1 MAAAIPPLYALQY
14 ASGIVTYY
22 QFILEET
29 LQSGLMGCYIAANAG
44 HIGLMDKVIDRLE
57 RETIPKLEAYNKKW
71 GFLAFYNQGSFDAFI
86 KAGKLAVEVYKESR

>member
-1 MAAAIPPLYALQY
+1 MTGAAVPLYSLQY

-29 LQSGLMGCYIAANAG
+29 LQSGLMGCYIAANNG

-57 RETIPKLEAYNKKW
+57 RVTIPKLEAYNKKW
-71 GFLAFYNQGSFDAFI
+71 GFLAFYNQGSFKAFI
-86 KAGKLAVEVYKESR
+86 KAGKLAVETYKVCR